1 MDIRIRGQT
10 TSSITMMG
18 DRDFRTTI
26 QTALSSIGKELQ
38 LDIDPKN
45 IQTIH
50 LQEVVQCLRRSYFDR
65 IDPVEIERRG
75 FNELLSG
82 LLRKLEYG
90 SEPKVFEIDDIK
102 LEGQTDMIV
111 DDAIL
116 LFRPAQGE
124 LENPIANDV
133 LYLNACL
140 WIYDK
145 TEGIVVY
152 ITGDRK
158 ETTFSLT
165 RNKKMFEE
173 VIRRVRVLNNLLKE
187 QKAPILEPSTECSEC
202 QYYERCFIKK
212 KNSKHVDIG
221 EMLGLGKF
229 GHQD

>member
-1 MDIRIRGQT
+1 
-10 TSSITMMG
+10 MMG
-18 DRDFRTTI
+18 DRDFRTII
-26 QTALSSIGKELQ
+26 QTALRSIGKELQ

-90 SEPKVFEIDDIK
+90 SEPKEFEIDDIK
-102 LEGQTDMIV
+102 LQGQTDMIV
-111 DDAIL
+111 DDAIM
-116 LFRPAQGE
+116 LFRSTQTE
-124 LENPIANDV
+124 LENPLANDV

-187 QKAPILEPSTECSEC
+187 EKAPILEPSTECSEC
-202 QYYERCFIKK
+202 QYYERCFIKR

>member
-1 MDIRIRGQT
+1 
-10 TSSITMMG
+10 MMG

-90 SEPKVFEIDDIK
+90 SEPKVFEMDDIK

-152 ITGDRK
+152 MTGDRK

-187 QKAPILEPSTECSEC
+187 QKAPILEPSAECSEC
-202 QYYERCFIKK
+202 QYYEKCFMKK

-221 EMLGLGKF
+221 EMLGMGKF
-229 GHQD
+229 GNKG

>member
-1 MDIRIRGQT
+1 
-10 TSSITMMG
+10 MMG
-18 DRDFRTTI
+18 DRDFRTII
-26 QTALSSIGKELQ
+26 QTALGSIGKELQ
-38 LDIDPKN
+38 LDIDSEN
-45 IQTIH
+45 VQTIH

-90 SEPKVFEIDDIK
+90 SNPKEFEIDDIK
-102 LEGQTDMIV
+102 LKGQTDMLV
-111 DDAIL
+111 DDVIM
-116 LFRPAQGE
+116 LFRPAQNE
-124 LENPIANDV
+124 LDNPLANDI

-145 TEGIVVY
+145 TEGIIVY

-165 RNKKMFEE
+165 RNNKMFEE
-173 VIRRVRVLNNLLKE
+173 VVRRVRVLNDLLKK

-202 QYYERCFIKK
+202 QYYERCFMKK

-229 GHQD
+229 GNKG

>member
-1 MDIRIRGQT
+1 
-10 TSSITMMG
+10 MMG
-18 DRDFRTTI
+18 DRDFRSII
-26 QTALSSIGKELQ
+26 QNALGSIGRELQ
-38 LDIDPKN
+38 YNIDSKD

-90 SEPKVFEIDDIK
+90 SEPKEFEIEDIK
-102 LEGQTDMIV
+102 LKGQTDMLV
-111 DDAIL
+111 DDIVL
-116 LFRPAQGE
+116 LFRSAQGE
-124 LENPIANDV
+124 LENPLANDV

-187 QKAPILEPSTECSEC
+187 QKAPILEPSAECSEC
-202 QYYERCFIKK
+202 QYYEKCFMKK

-221 EMLGLGKF
+221 EMLGMGKF
-229 GHQD
+229 GNKG